1 MSEVFG
7 YILFTIMFVVFG
19 GFFVIMM
26 FQSVF
31 FSFLNGLVDLLTKL
45 GVASIIPAGIYALL
59 KWQKEKNGEQ
69 RLDDDSGST
78 TPRSADPRVG
88 VSDNSARGRWL
99 GVIGQSLLSRSKEGS
114 RSGRNGQS
122 N

>member
-7 YILFTIMFVVFG
+7 YIMLTLLFVIFG

-31 FSFLNGLVDLLTKL
+31 FSFLNGFVDLLTKL

-69 RLDDDSGST
+69 RLDGNSGST
-78 TPRSADPRVG
+78 SPGSTDPRVG
-88 VSDNSARGRWL
+88 VSDNSTRGRWL